1 MTGNVHPLREGL
13 AALEHEQW
21 SHWTRYMLEHLT
33 PDNIERWLRQCE
45 TPYEDLTER
54 EKDSDREW
62 ADRVLAIMK
71 VD

>member
-1 MTGNVHPLREGL
+1 MTGDVHPLRESL

-21 SHWTRYMLEHLT
+21 SHWTRYMIEHLT